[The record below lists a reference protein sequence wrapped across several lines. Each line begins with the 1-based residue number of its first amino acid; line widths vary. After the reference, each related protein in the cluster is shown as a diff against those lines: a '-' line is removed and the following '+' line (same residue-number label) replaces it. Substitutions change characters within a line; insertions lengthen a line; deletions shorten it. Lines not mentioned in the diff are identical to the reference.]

1 MRNESGS
8 GVGID
13 LTLVKNLISSI
24 PNERYVEST
33 DDPTKRPP
41 QEMVDTAY
49 DSLLIDLST
58 TIDCQCF
65 DRPCTTSSE
74 HVNDFLESSLDT
86 DKLQTTNILL
96 TSQLWRDVVL
106 GKKQDL
112 NAGIFHR
119 GIDEENFRINFS
131 EISATKMGNGTI
143 TNPVL
148 TTIQF
153 DFDNNPDGT
162 LTALNKTEKSIKAF
176 RKLIR
181 EQGTETSV
189 DEISEIAGGTR
200 DFSIH
205 KYYIPNGFSQQT
217 ADECCLL
224 LRYDHCSLKHRN
236 GSMPALY
243 REVYPEFVE
252 EPHFHFNSG
261 FGSVYKLSNDGA
273 THKYGVGYAIGITG
287 LKNYLIKLRTGNYS
301 SPAEKR
307 LYTENDFG
315 MPFLHI
321 LNGASLTTTTPP
333 SGMPPLDKL
342 PPNIHM
348 WTEMPPSGNYK
359 KTTANSSDSFT
370 LIDKII
376 EQLGLL
382 EDAYRGGDKV
392 AELQFAYNVTNLM
405 SACPTKKVTREKNLS
420 NDDNFIH
427 VYSKYVLNKNEK
439 QFINELELLAENGD
453 KFAIENWYRLK
464 GNDKSNENIEMLVKQ
479 YSGKNIHE
487 RLVLSYK
494 LYGEDKNIIDSI
506 YQDIYDA
513 HIQSL
518 RYNEKS
524 YSRDKY
530 RNPYNKKKRALIKEL
545 QSTLYAQSIIELVH
559 DIIKD
564 KSLVEN
570 NNIFGTLLDMY
581 LSEPLI
587 LSSTISKS
595 DARFLMKALKEH
607 VQENPNDKYSLFT
620 LGRAYCM
627 LGRNQKEKE
636 FGNEILYS
644 LASSHT
650 ASSTNG
656 NIPTDEE
663 TLIF

>member
-1 MRNESGS
+1 MRDESS
-8 GVGID
+8 TRID

-33 DDPTKRPP
+33 DDPTRHPP

-49 DSLLIDLST
+49 DSLLLDLST

-74 HVNDFLESSLDT
+74 HVSEFLESSLDT

-106 GKKQDL
+106 SKKQDL
-112 NAGIFHR
+112 HAGIFHR

-131 EISATKMGNGTI
+131 EISASNIENGTI

-162 LTALNKTEKSIKAF
+162 LTALDKTEKSIKAF
-176 RKLIR
+176 RRLIR
-181 EQGTETSV
+181 EQGTEPSV
-189 DEISEIAGGTR
+189 TEISEIASGTR

-205 KYYIPNGFSQQT
+205 KYYVPNGFSQQT

-243 REVYPEFVE
+243 REIYPEFVE

-273 THKYGVGYAIGITG
+273 THNYGVGYAIGVTA
-287 LKNYLIKLRTGNYS
+287 LKNYLTKIRTGSYS

-321 LNGASLTTTTPP
+321 LNGASLATTPP

-342 PPNIHM
+342 PPNVHM
-348 WTEMPPSGNYK
+348 WTEMPLSGNYK
-359 KTTANSSDSFT
+359 KTVSGNSDSFT

-376 EQLGLL
+376 EQLSLL
-382 EDAYRGGDKV
+382 EDAYKRGDKS

-405 SACPTKKVTREKNLS
+405 SACPTKRITREKNLS
-420 NDDNFIH
+420 NDDNFISL
-427 VYSKYVLNKNEK
+427 YSKYVLNRNEK
-439 QFINELELLAENGD
+439 QFINDLELLAENGD
-453 KFAIENWYRLK
+453 KNAIENWYRLK
-464 GNDKSNENIEMLVKQ
+464 GDDRTNENIEMLVKQ

-494 LYGEDKNIIDSI
+494 LFVKDKNLIDDI
-506 YQDIYDA
+506 YQDIYYA

-518 RYNEKS
+518 KYNKNS
-524 YSRDKY
+524 NRRDKSK
-530 RNPYNKKKRALIKEL
+530 NPYNKKKRDLIKKL
-545 QSTLYAQSIIELVH
+545 QSTSYAKSIIKLVH
-559 DIIKD
+559 DIMKD
-564 KSLVEN
+564 RNLVEN
-570 NNIFGTLLDMY
+570 SNIFGTLLDIY

-595 DARFLMKALKEH
+595 NARFLMKALNEH

-627 LGRNQKEKE
+627 LGRSQKEKE
-636 FGNEILYS
+636 IGNEILYS
-644 LASSHT
+644 LTSSHT
-650 ASSTNG
+650 SSSTNS

>member
-1 MRNESGS
+1 MRNESSS
-8 GVGID
+8 GVD

-49 DSLLIDLST
+49 DSLLLDLST
-58 TIDCQCF
+58 TIDCQYF
-65 DRPCTTSSE
+65 DKPCTTSSE
-74 HVNDFLESSLDT
+74 HVSEFLEASLDT

-106 GKKQDL
+106 SKKQNL
-112 NAGIFHR
+112 HAGIFHR

-131 EISATKMGNGTI
+131 EISASNIENETI

-153 DFDNNPDGT
+153 DFNNNPDGT
-162 LTALNKTEKSIKAF
+162 LTALNKTEKSIRAF
-176 RKLIR
+176 RRLIR
-181 EQGTETSV
+181 EQGTEPSV
-189 DEISEIAGGTR
+189 DEISEIASGTR

-243 REVYPEFVE
+243 REIYPEYVE

-273 THKYGVGYAIGITG
+273 THNYGVGYAIGVSA
-287 LKNYLIKLRTGNYS
+287 LKNYLIKLKTGSYS
-301 SPAEKR
+301 SPAEER
-307 LYTENDFG
+307 LYTQNDFG

-321 LNGASLTTTTPP
+321 LNGASLTSLDP
-333 SGMPPLDKL
+333 SSSTPPLDKL
-342 PPNIHM
+342 PPNVHM

-359 KTTANSSDSFT
+359 KNSRGNSNTFT

-376 EQLGLL
+376 EQLNLL
-382 EDAYRGGDKV
+382 EKAYKRGDKV

-405 SACPTKKVTREKNLS
+405 SACPTKKVTREKNLT
-420 NDDNFIH
+420 NDDNFIS
-427 VYSKYVLNKNEK
+427 VYSKYILNKNEK
-439 QFINELELLAENGD
+439 QFIDKLELLAENGD
-453 KFAIENWYRLK
+453 KYAIENWYRLK
-464 GNDKSNENIEMLVKQ
+464 ENDKNNENIEMLVKQ
-479 YSGKNIHE
+479 YAGKNIHE

-494 LYGEDKNIIDSI
+494 LYGEDKNIINDI
-506 YQDIYDA
+506 YQELYHV

-518 RYNEKS
+518 KYNEKS
-524 YSRDKY
+524 FSRDKY

-545 QSTLYAQSIIELVH
+545 QSTPYAQSIIELVH
-559 DIIKD
+559 DIMKD
-564 KSLVEN
+564 KNLVEN

-595 DARFLMKALKEH
+595 DARFLMKALKEN

-627 LGRNQKEKE
+627 LGRNQKEKDL
-636 FGNEILYS
+636 GNKILYS
-644 LASSHT
+644 LASSNT
-650 ASSTNG
+650 SSSTNG
-656 NIPTDEE
+656 NIPKDEE